1 MCDVYLASVPK
12 ARTYTEL
19 YPKERN
25 DELEAVTNEA
35 VKAEKYFV
43 WRLLEFALRNS
54 IGKRIED
61 ISFTKLECG
70 KWVCN
75 DIFFSLSHSRSVLA
89 IAISDTEVGID
100 IQSMNAPI
108 ASGLAERI
116 LTEDEISEYTSL
128 PQNDKNPYLMK
139 AWSIKESIFKAYGK
153 ASFYPSKISINEYE
167 CYTEFIDIND
177 EKFCLSLVGK
187 APRIIETVEL

>member
-108 ASGLAERI
+108 ASGFAERI
-116 LTEDEISEYTSL
+116 LTEDEISEYTCL

-153 ASFYPSKISINEYE
+153 ASFSPSKISINESE

-187 APRIIETVEL
+187 APRILEL

>member
-1 MCDVYLASVPK
+1 MCDIYLASVPK

-75 DIFFSLSHSRSVLA
+75 DIFFSLSHSRSALA

-108 ASGLAERI
+108 ASGFAERI

-128 PQNDKNPYLMK
+128 PQNDKKPYLMK

-153 ASFYPSKISINEYE
+153 ASFSPSKISINEYE